1 MLAIFSN
8 NLTYFSNL
16 WYAVHSNPRKFG
28 VQVTSKIN
36 YRRRSSSVTRFLTIL
51 FIPLL
56 CIAMAGCFS
65 SEVNIT
71 TPPPINEAKRIVITS
86 FHAEENAAEEVSKLG
101 GRISVNLATR
111 FELIFKE
118 AEWIYD
124 LSKKVKPVD
133 DKLTELGLTLTQV
146 YEDPAL
152 AAKLGQ
158 ALEADM
164 VIVGMV
170 EKPNLTRSDYNQHL
184 MKQGRQGGIS
194 GTSTYIRTRLT
205 AIGKTRVKVIDTK
218 TSELTYNNRIG
229 SYLKY
234 WYAYQTQMSEQQIFK
249 SDEERLAD
257 LGKYLPL
264 RIAYVL
270 HPTGLKLEE
279 EEQILLKPEV
289 VLKGTG
295 GIVEFN

>member
-1 MLAIFSN
+1 MAE
-8 NLTYFSNL
+8 NLTLKLRPKHRRHTSVIRFFS
-16 WYAVHSNPRKFG
+16 
-28 VQVTSKIN
+28 T
-36 YRRRSSSVTRFLTIL
+36 L

-56 CIAMAGCFS
+56 CIAIAGCINTS
-65 SEVNIT
+65 GEVDID
-71 TPPPINEAKRIVITS
+71 TPPPLKEAKRVAVTS
-86 FHAEENAAEEVSKLG
+86 FYAEANSADEVGKLG

-111 FELIFKE
+111 LELIFKE
-118 AEWIYD
+118 TEWVYD
-124 LSKKVKPVD
+124 ISNKVKPID

-146 YEDPAL
+146 YEDYAL

-158 ALEADM
+158 ALGVDM

-170 EKPNLTRSDYNQHL
+170 EKPNLTRQDFNQHL

-205 AIGKTRVKVIDTK
+205 AIGRTRVKVIDVN
-218 TSELTYNNRIG
+218 SAEIIFNNRIR

-249 SDEERLAD
+249 TEVERFAD

-264 RIAYVL
+264 RIAYKL
-270 HPTGLKLEE
+270 HPTGFKLEE
-279 EEQILLKPEV
+279 EEQILLKPDI

-295 GIVEFN
+295 GVVEFN

>member
-1 MLAIFSN
+1 MI
-8 NLTYFSNL
+8 
-16 WYAVHSNPRKFG
+16 
-28 VQVTSKIN
+28 
-36 YRRRSSSVTRFLTIL
+36 RFFTLL

-56 CIAMAGCFS
+56 CIAMAGCFGGDG
-65 SEVNIT
+65 EVNID
-71 TPPPINEAKRIVITS
+71 TPPPISEAKRIAIVPFFAETG
-86 FHAEENAAEEVSKLG
+86 AEEDVGKLA
-101 GRISVNLATR
+101 GRVGVNLATR
-111 FELIFKE
+111 MELIFKE
-118 AEWIYD
+118 AEWVYD
-124 LSKKVKPVD
+124 LSNKVKPVD
-133 DKLTELGLTLTQV
+133 DKLTELGLTVEQV
-146 YEDPAL
+146 YADPAL

-164 VIVGMV
+164 IIIGRV
-170 EKPNLTRSDYNQHL
+170 EKPKITHQDYNQLL

-205 AIGKTRVKVIDTK
+205 ARGLTRVKVIDPSSSK
-218 TSELTYNNRIG
+218 IIFNNRVG

-234 WYAYQTQMSEQQIFK
+234 WYAYQTQQSEQQIFK
-249 SDEERLAD
+249 SRMDRLAD

-270 HPTGLKLEE
+270 YPTGLKLEPE
-279 EEQILLKPEV
+279 EKILLKPDM